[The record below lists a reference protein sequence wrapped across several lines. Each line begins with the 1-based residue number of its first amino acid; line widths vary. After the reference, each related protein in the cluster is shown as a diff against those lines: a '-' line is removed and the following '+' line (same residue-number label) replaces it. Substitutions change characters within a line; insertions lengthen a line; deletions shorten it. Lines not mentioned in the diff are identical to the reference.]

1 MLANRIEIT
10 LEGKATMK
18 LTLLWIPLFIIS
30 MAGFANNPTVTLNNP
45 DNGQAVVKQLPQDV
59 SEATNLKSAV
69 KDWISA
75 LTKEAAF
82 DAWKTAK
89 WESLPVGPGTHSWLI
104 ILRKEQ
110 LEVGYM
116 IVGAMEDGKHYK
128 LLEYGLGPQPLFSLN
143 TLYQSLMQQA
153 LIDPFVSLTA
163 FMQDVKWTKKR
174 FYVSTLENFW
184 QITHG
189 TEIYYLDAKSGELLL
204 DPIDPF
210 DQPAQS
216 SSSSDHNGQSAF
228 GEVTNLKSGPSS
240 DQLKE
245 SIVTSSYDPFEKL
258 SWITG
263 KPLAIHSL
271 TDLKLAL
278 QAHSEITFMSKL
290 YHQKLIHPF
299 AVIGYQL
306 WSGGQTYIA
315 LDDEGARYIPLV
327 SLVEIGAFYP

>member
-1 MLANRIEIT
+1 
-10 LEGKATMK
+10 
-18 LTLLWIPLFIIS
+18 
-30 MAGFANNPTVTLNNP
+30 MAGFANNPTVSLNTP
-45 DNGQAVVKQLPQDV
+45 DNGQAVVKQLPQDI

-69 KDWISA
+69 KDWITA

-104 ILRKEQ
+104 VIRKEQ

-116 IVGAMEDGKHYK
+116 IVGAMEDGKHFK

-210 DQPAQS
+210 AHPAQS
-216 SSSSDHNGQSAF
+216 PSTS
-228 GEVTNLKSGPSS
+228 LISGTSS

-245 SIVTSSYDPFEKL
+245 SIVSSSYDPFEKL
-258 SWITG
+258 SWIHS
-263 KPLAIHSL
+263 KPLAVHSL

-278 QAHSEITFMSKL
+278 QAHPEITFMSKL

-315 LDDEGARYIPLV
+315 LDDEGARYI
-327 SLVEIGAFYP
+327 SLNSLLNIGAFYP

>member
-1 MLANRIEIT
+1 
-10 LEGKATMK
+10 MK
-18 LTLLWIPLFIIS
+18 LILLWIQLFIIS
-30 MAGFANNPTVTLNNP
+30 MAGLANSPTVSLNHP
-45 DNGQAVVKQLPQDV
+45 DNGQAVVKQLPEDI

-69 KDWISA
+69 TDWISA
-75 LTKEAAF
+75 LTKEAEF
-82 DAWKTAK
+82 GAWKTAK

-104 ILRKEQ
+104 IIRKDQ

-143 TLYQSLMQQA
+143 TLYQGLIQQA
-153 LIDPFVSLTA
+153 LIDSSVTLTA
-163 FMQDVKWTKKR
+163 FMQDVNWTKKR

-184 QITHG
+184 QITHD
-189 TEIYYLDAKSGELLL
+189 TKIYYLDAKSGELLL
-204 DPIDPF
+204 EPIDPF
-210 DQPAQS
+210 DQPAQTS
-216 SSSSDHNGQSAF
+216 SSTDNKVQFVSDEF
-228 GEVTNLKSGPSS
+228 S

-245 SIVTSSYDPFEKL
+245 SIVTTSYDPFEKL
-258 SWITG
+258 AWMQG

-271 TDLKLAL
+271 TDLKLAQ
-278 QAHSEITFMSKL
+278 QAHPEMTFMSKL

-315 LDDEGARYIPLV
+315 LDDNGARYIPLV
-327 SLVEIGAFYP
+327 SLVKIGAFYP